1 MTKVAIVEDNATLRK
16 YLADLLGNTK
26 GHQCVC
32 ACSSAEEATVEIPKH
47 RPNVVLMDIH
57 LPGESG
63 IACTARL
70 REKMP
75 DLQVIMLTVYKDIKM
90 IFQALRAGACGYVL
104 KRADEDEILE
114 AISEVRAGGAPM
126 TSEIAR
132 MVVRAF
138 MTPNQSPASAG
149 TDQLS
154 SREME
159 ILALVA
165 EGCQNKEIASRLFI
179 STATVRTHLMHIY
192 EKLHVHCRTE
202 AAAKYLRTQPIA
214 GANLAP
220 NSISGSSSNNMDC
233 HASVKP
239 GVESW
244 ILTRAGQIAEGCIQT
259 PHLARRAASSSA
271 IWMVTRLLSW

>member
-1 MTKVAIVEDNATLRK
+1 MLTQLAQDVGLDLMTKVAIVEDNTTLRK
-16 YLADLLGNTK
+16 YLTELIGNTR

-32 ACSSAEEATVEIPKH
+32 ACASAEEAAVEIPKH

-70 REKMP
+70 RTKMP

-90 IFQALRAGACGYVL
+90 IFQALKAGACGYVL
-104 KRADEDEILE
+104 KRADETEILD
-114 AISEVRAGGAPM
+114 AIAEVRAGGAPM

-138 MTPNQSPASAG
+138 ADTPQETASGG

-154 SREME
+154 GRELE

-165 EGCQNKEIASRLFI
+165 EGCPNKEIAARLFI

-202 AAAKYLRTQPIA
+202 AAAKYLRDNPINVA
-214 GANLAP
+214 KQT
-220 NSISGSSSNNMDC
+220 
-233 HASVKP
+233 ASR
-239 GVESW
+239 S
-244 ILTRAGQIAEGCIQT
+244 L
-259 PHLARRAASSSA
+259 
-271 IWMVTRLLSW
+271 

>member
-1 MTKVAIVEDNATLRK
+1 MTRVAIVEDNATLRK
-16 YLADLLGNTK
+16 YLTELIGSTPGLK
-26 GHQCVC
+26 CVC
-32 ACSSAEEATVEIPKH
+32 ACASAEEAAVEIPRH
-47 RPNVVLMDIH
+47 QPNVVLMDIH

-90 IFQALRAGACGYVL
+90 IFQALKAGACGYVL
-104 KRADEDEILE
+104 KRADESEILD
-114 AISEVRAGGAPM
+114 AIAEVRAGGAPM

-138 MTPNQSPASAG
+138 AGTPQIPASEG

-154 SREME
+154 NRELE

-165 EGCQNKEIASRLFI
+165 EGCPNKEIAARLFI

-202 AAAKYLRTQPIA
+202 AAAKYLRTNA
-214 GANLAP
+214 L
-220 NSISGSSSNNMDC
+220 
-233 HASVKP
+233 SVVK
-239 GVESW
+239 
-244 ILTRAGQIAEGCIQT
+244 Q
-259 PHLARRAASSSA
+259 AAA
-271 IWMVTRLLSW
+271 